1 MQISHSKESMMY
13 KMPLYIY
20 AIVLF
25 PLLAISASYDTCPS
39 GEIPYAKS
47 DYQLCCYCKH
57 GGASGFYCYTTYDGT
72 CPHDIEIEGKTY
84 SRPIPQGLGPYSL
97 CCKCTGAS
105 QPNCISR

>member
-1 MQISHSKESMMY
+1 MY

-39 GEIPYAKS
+39 GEMPYAKS
-47 DYQLCCYCKH
+47 DYQLCCYCT
-57 GGASGFYCYTTYDGT
+57 GSGAGDYFCYTTSTGK
-72 CPHDIEIEGKTY
+72 CPEKASYKGKEYHD
-84 SRPIPQGLGPYSL
+84 PIPQGLGPYSL

-105 QPNCISR
+105 KPDCTTR